1 MKLISSHPLAEQ
13 VGDLD
18 GEAVAHETRDGVA
31 WLVVEFP
38 NYGTVTLPADQF
50 E

>member
-1 MKLISSHPLAEQ
+1 MKIVPSHALFEAL
-13 VGDLD
+13 GDLD
-18 GEAVAHETRDGVA
+18 GEVVAHETRDGVA

-38 NYGTVTLPADQF
+38 GYGTVTLPADQF